1 MRRWEARK
9 QAQRQAEEEAKSGYK
24 RQGGLG
30 RSYQPLIDENDEESA
45 NELISFDSA
54 EVQSAAQMATELR
67 NITDKCEVTPDVPAA
82 RFGPQLAG
90 RGTARGTDLGPPS
103 P

>member
-24 RQGGLG
+24 RLGGLG
-30 RSYQPLIDENDEESA
+30 RSYQPLIDETDEEKA

-67 NITDKCEVTPDVPAA
+67 NITDKCEELEVKVRSALGLPRRAWHTSLLSWLVL
-82 RFGPQLAG
+82 RLA
-90 RGTARGTDLGPPS
+90 
-103 P
+103 